1 MKIVT
6 PTILKKQTDALIEW
20 VNDNCEPIM
29 IETVNQDD
37 SKSAVLISK
46 KDWEALEETLYLIQ
60 TGTMV
65 KVQERE
71 QDNSGFT
78 NIDKIDWDKI

>member
-20 VNDNCEPIM
+20 VNDNCELIM

-46 KDWEALEETLYLIQ
+46 KDWEAIEETLYLIQ

-71 QDNSGFT
+71 QDT